1 MIESVVDSTLKPLSE
16 SILRTILYYDIF
28 NYPLKADE
36 VYRFLPTNHV
46 SKHSVEAELKD
57 LSSKG
62 YLYQFDDLFCAQN
75 SKELAERRRKGN
87 TEAEKLL
94 DVARAKG
101 KFISGFPFVRGVLAS
116 GSLSKG
122 YMDEN
127 SDLDFFVI
135 TKPGRLWVARMIL
148 VLYKRIFLLN
158 SHKYFC
164 VNYFVDSDHLEIEEK
179 NMFTA
184 TELATVIPLCE
195 ADLYTRLF
203 KSNGWLTGFFPNC
216 KQRSLDAVV
225 PASNSVVKK
234 ILENIIDLAGGSWW
248 ENYFM
253 KLSLKRWE
261 SIYKKQ
267 YANSDFKVAFK
278 TKKYVSKNHPRNYQK
293 KVIEL
298 YREKMEGFSKKFNI
312 VWKA

>member
-1 MIESVVDSTLKPLSE
+1 MTESVVDSTLKPLSE

-28 NYPLKADE
+28 NYPLKAEE
-36 VYRFLPTNHV
+36 VYQFLPINH
-46 SKHSVEAELKD
+46 STKQRVEQELKD

-75 SKELAERRRKGN
+75 KKELIDRRRKGN
-87 TEAEKLL
+87 AEAEKLL
-94 DVARAKG
+94 AVARAKG

-127 SDLDFFVI
+127 SDLDFFII

-148 VLYKRIFLLN
+148 VLYKRIFLFN

-164 VNYFVDSDHLEIEEK
+164 VNYFVDSDHLEIEEQ
-179 NMFTA
+179 NIFTA
-184 TELATVIPLCE
+184 TELATVIPLCN
-195 ADLYTRLF
+195 ADLYTNLYQR
-203 KSNGWLTGFFPNC
+203 NGWLTVFFPNS

-225 PASNSVVKK
+225 PASDGIIKK
-234 ILENIIDLAGGSWW
+234 ILEKIINLAGGSWW

-261 SIYKKQ
+261 NIYKKQ
-267 YANSDFKVAFK
+267 YENSDFKVAFK

-293 KVIEL
+293 KVMEL